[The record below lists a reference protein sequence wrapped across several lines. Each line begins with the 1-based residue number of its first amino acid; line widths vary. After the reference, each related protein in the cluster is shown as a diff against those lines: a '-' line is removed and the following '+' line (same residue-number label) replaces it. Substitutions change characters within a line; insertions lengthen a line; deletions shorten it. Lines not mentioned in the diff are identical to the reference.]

1 MTGPTHFLFEYSKTL
16 LVRNSA
22 FFKAACETDE
32 FDPKLAFDFSEI
44 EPSIFTIY
52 LVWLASN
59 NIENAK
65 ECIVV
70 PDGLERKDLQ
80 QQSFQKR
87 LQLIQLYVLGER
99 LIDRSF
105 KNQIMDTLV
114 AHCRL
119 VYEKFGPVDG
129 LGNGARLV
137 YEKTK
142 STSLLRR
149 LVLENYFAT
158 GSFADCKPRAPG
170 DRCDGDCAITEQF
183 YLDLAKIGM
192 RVVRE
197 KRAAP
202 LPPWEQHKCYY
213 HDHSDQDEG
222 YICKN

>member
-1 MTGPTHFLFEYSKTL
+1 MTGPNQFMFEYPRTL
-16 LVRNSA
+16 LVRNSD
-22 FFKAACETDE
+22 FFKKATEIDE
-32 FDPKLAFDFSEI
+32 FDPRLPFDFSDI
-44 EPSIFTIY
+44 DPSIFTIW

-70 PDGLERKDLQ
+70 PDGLGKEELQ
-80 QQSFQKR
+80 RQSFLKR
-87 LQLIQLYVLGER
+87 LQLIQCYVLGER
-99 LIDRSF
+99 LVDRAF
-105 KNQIMDTLV
+105 KNQIMDNLIT
-114 AHCRL
+114 HCKF
-119 VYEKFGPVDG
+119 VYDTFGPVDG

-142 STSLLRR
+142 SSSLLRR

-170 DRCDGDCAITEQF
+170 DRCDGDCVNTEQF

-202 LPPWEQHKCYY
+202 LPPWEQHHCYY
-213 HDHSDQDEG
+213 HDHSDRDDE
-222 YICKN
+222 YTCRK